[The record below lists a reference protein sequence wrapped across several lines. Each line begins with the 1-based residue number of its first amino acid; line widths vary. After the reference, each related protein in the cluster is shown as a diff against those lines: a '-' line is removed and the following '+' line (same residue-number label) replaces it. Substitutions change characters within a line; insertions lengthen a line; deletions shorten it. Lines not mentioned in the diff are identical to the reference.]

1 MLFSFG
7 VRNRSVFYDLHRKT
21 KKFDIYVVR
30 NNENN
35 DTFQDSK
42 PCIECQKNLKR
53 MGFKN
58 IYYSLDDGKFEKK
71 KVKELNINHLSRAQ
85 RNIKI
90 NGKKYLKI

>member
-1 MLFSFG
+1 MLFSFE
-7 VRNRSVFYDLHRKT
+7 VKNHSVFYDLHRKT

-35 DTFQDSK
+35 ETFQDSQ
-42 PCIECQKNLKR
+42 PCIECQENLKR

-71 KVKELNINHLSRAQ
+71 KIKDLNIKHLSRAQ
-85 RNIKI
+85 RNIEIK
-90 NGKKYLKI
+90 GKKYLKI